1 MAAPSVSRWMA
12 IIEQMNEN
20 RICNASPLKKR
31 SRIEYVH
38 FGTNSSAKLRI
49 GLVSNRDQTVDK
61 ADSANKRQNVDS
73 IPADDAH
80 KAEKVTKLGREHM
93 DPDEGSD

>member
-1 MAAPSVSRWMA
+1 
-12 IIEQMNEN
+12 MNEN
-20 RICNASPLKKR
+20 RIFNASCPKKR

-38 FGTNSSAKLRI
+38 SRTNSSAKLRI
-49 GLVSNRDQTVDK
+49 RLLSNRDQAIDK
-61 ADSANKRQNVDS
+61 ADSANKRQDVDS
-73 IPADDAH
+73 TPADDAH